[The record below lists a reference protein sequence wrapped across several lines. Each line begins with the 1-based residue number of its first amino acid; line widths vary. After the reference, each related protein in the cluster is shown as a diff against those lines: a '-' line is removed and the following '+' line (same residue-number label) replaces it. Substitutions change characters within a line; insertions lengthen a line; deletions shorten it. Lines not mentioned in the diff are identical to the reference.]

1 MTRRKVLWA
10 QSARRDLE
18 SIVSWLAD
26 RSPQAALSTVDRLE
40 ARAKSLATLAD
51 RGRIVP
57 ELGRLQI
64 QQYRELVVPP
74 HSLIYRIRASSVLV
88 LAVVDARRSL
98 EDALLD
104 RLLWIEGRGWGDA

>member
-1 MTRRKVLWA
+1 MTRRRVLWA

-26 RSPQAALSTVDRLE
+26 RSPQAALSTLDRLE
-40 ARAKSLATLAD
+40 ARAKSLGTLAD

-74 HSLIYRIRASSVLV
+74 HRLIYRIRASRVLV

-104 RLLWIEGRGWGDA
+104 RLIWVEGQEQ

>member
-10 QSARRDLE
+10 KSARRDLE

-26 RSPQAALSTVDRLE
+26 RSPQAALSTLDRLE
-40 ARAKSLATLAD
+40 ARAKALATLAD
-51 RGRIVP
+51 RGRVVP
-57 ELGRLQI
+57 ELGRLHI

-74 HSLIYRIRASSVLV
+74 HRVVYRVRGSKVLV
-88 LAVVDARRSL
+88 LAVLDARRSL

-104 RLLWIEGRGWGDA
+104 RLIWIEGQEQ

>member
-10 QSARRDLE
+10 MSARRDLE

-26 RSPQAALSTVDRLE
+26 RSPQAALSTLDRLE

-51 RGRIVP
+51 RGRVVP
-57 ELGRLQI
+57 ELGRLHI
-64 QQYRELVVPP
+64 QHYRELVVPP
-74 HSLIYRIRASSVLV
+74 HRVIYRVRASKVLV

-104 RLLWIEGRGWGDA
+104 RLIWIEGQE